1 MKKNTTNNDL
11 TLKEKLLYSLIGIGI
26 VGGGVFFGR
35 KLVLK
40 GVANRE
46 EKKSFDDGTPATLAK
61 QIKMAFENDGWWGTD
76 TEKLRTTLREIPS
89 KQVFLQVQASYKKLY
104 NSNMITD
111 MSDELQTTEY
121 NEMLQII
128 AQKPDKTGGKP
139 ASSTLVYDGWAK
151 RLKAAFDKEYGFIP
165 GTDEEAIKA
174 VFNEMPTQKAF
185 IMTGI
190 VYNKLYASNIITDL
204 KGELEMW
211 EYNDY
216 MKIILSKPKG

>member
-1 MKKNTTNNDL
+1 MKKDTTNNDL
-11 TLKEKLLYSLIGIGI
+11 SLKEKLLYSLIGIGI

-46 EKKSFDDGTPATLAK
+46 EKKSFEDGTPATFAK
-61 QIKMAFENDGWWGTD
+61 QIKMSFDNDGWWGTD
-76 TEKLRTTLREIPS
+76 TEKLRSTLREIPS
-89 KQVFLQVQASYKKLY
+89 KQVFLKVQESYKKLY

-151 RLKAAFDKEYGFIP
+151 RLKAAFDKEYGFLP

-190 VYNKLYASNIITDL
+190 VYKKLYTTNMMTDL
-204 KGELEMW
+204 KSELEMW

>member
-1 MKKNTTNNDL
+1 MKKDTTNNDL
-11 TLKEKLLYSLIGIGI
+11 TVKEKILYSLIGLGI

-35 KLVLK
+35 KLVVK
-40 GVANRE
+40 SVANRE
-46 EKKSFDDGTPATLAK
+46 EKKSFEDGTPATYAK

-76 TEKLRTTLREIPS
+76 TEKLRTTLQDIPS
-89 KQVFLQVQASYKKLY
+89 KQVFLKVQESYKKLY

-128 AQKPDKTGGKP
+128 GQKPDKTGGKP
-139 ASSTLVYDGWAK
+139 TNVVTSYDGWAK
-151 RLKAAFDKEYGFIP
+151 RLKAAFDKSYGFLP

-185 IMTGI
+185 IMTAAF
-190 VYNKLYASNIITDL
+190 YKKLYGNNLMDDLKSELEVWELSDYLKIITT
-204 KGELEMW
+204 
-211 EYNDY
+211 
-216 MKIILSKPKG
+216 KPKG

>member
-11 TLKEKLLYSLIGIGI
+11 SLKEKLLYSLIGIGI

-46 EKKSFDDGTPATLAK
+46 EKKSFDEGTPATLAK

-76 TEKLRTTLREIPS
+76 TEKMRTTLREIPS

-111 MSDELQTTEY
+111 MSDELQATEY

-139 ASSTLVYDGWAK
+139 TNPILSYDGWAK
-151 RLKAAFDKEYGFIP
+151 RLKAAFDKEYGFLP

>member
-1 MKKNTTNNDL
+1 MKTNTTKDDL
-11 TLKEKLLYSLIGIGI
+11 SLKEKLLYSLIGIGI
-26 VGGGVFFGR
+26 VGGGIFFGK

-46 EKKSFDDGTPATLAK
+46 EKKSFEDGTPATFAK
-61 QIKMAFENDGWWGTD
+61 QIKMSFENDGWWGTD
-76 TEKLRTTLREIPS
+76 TEKLRSTLREIPS
-89 KQVFLQVQASYKKLY
+89 KQVFLKVQESYKKLY

-139 ASSTLVYDGWAK
+139 ASPTLSYDGWAK
-151 RLKAAFDKEYGFIP
+151 RLKAAFDKSYGFLP

-174 VFNEMPTQKAF
+174 VFNEIPSQKAF
-185 IMTGI
+185 VMTGI
-190 VYNKLYASNIITDL
+190 VYNKLYASNMMTDL

>member
-1 MKKNTTNNDL
+1 MKKDTTNNDL
-11 TLKEKLLYSLIGIGI
+11 TVKEKILYSLIGLGI

-35 KLVLK
+35 KLVVK
-40 GVANRE
+40 SVANRE
-46 EKKSFDDGTPATLAK
+46 EKKSFEDGTPATYAK

-76 TEKLRTTLREIPS
+76 TKKLRITLREIPS
-89 KQVFLQVQASYKKLY
+89 KQVFLKVQESYKKLY

-128 AQKPDKTGGKP
+128 AQKPDKIGGKP
-139 ASSTLVYDGWAK
+139 ANVITSYDAWAK
-151 RLKAAFDKEYGFIP
+151 RLKAAFDKSYGFLP

-190 VYNKLYASNIITDL
+190 VYNKLYGSNMMTDL
-204 KGELEMW
+204 KSELELW
-211 EYNDY
+211 EYSDY

>member
-1 MKKNTTNNDL
+1 MKKDTTNNDL
-11 TLKEKLLYSLIGIGI
+11 TLKEKILYSLIGLGI

-40 GVANRE
+40 SVANRE
-46 EKKSFDDGTPATLAK
+46 EKKSFEDGTPATYAK

-76 TEKLRTTLREIPS
+76 TEKLRSTLREIPS
-89 KQVFLQVQASYKKLY
+89 KQVFAKVQESYKKLY
-104 NSNMITD
+104 NSNLITD

-128 AQKPDKTGGKP
+128 GQKPDKTGGKP
-139 ASSTLVYDGWAK
+139 QIAGYSYVGWAK
-151 RLKAAFDKEYGFIP
+151 RLKAAFDKSYGFLP
-165 GTDEEAIKA
+165 GTDEDAIKA
-174 VFNEMPTQKAF
+174 VFNELPTQKAF
-185 IMTGI
+185 IATG
-190 VYNKLYASNIITDL
+190 VAYKKLYGSDLTSDL

-211 EYNDY
+211 EINDY

>member
-1 MKKNTTNNDL
+1 MKKNTTKDDL

-26 VGGGVFFGR
+26 VGGGIFFGR

-46 EKKSFDDGTPATLAK
+46 EKKSFEDGTPATFAK
-61 QIKMAFENDGWWGTD
+61 QIKMAFDNDGWWGTD
-76 TEKLRTTLREIPS
+76 TEKLRSTLREIPS
-89 KQVFLQVQASYKKLY
+89 KQVFLKVQESYKKLY

-139 ASSTLVYDGWAK
+139 SSSTLVYDGWAK

-190 VYNKLYASNIITDL
+190 FYKKLYATDMMTDL
-204 KGELEMW
+204 KSELEMW

-216 MKIILSKPKG
+216 LKIILSKPKG

>member
-1 MKKNTTNNDL
+1 MKKDTTHNDL
-11 TLKEKLLYSLIGIGI
+11 TVKEKILYSLIGLGI

-35 KLVLK
+35 KLVVK
-40 GVANRE
+40 SVANRE
-46 EKKSFDDGTPATLAK
+46 EKKSFEDGTPATYAK
-61 QIKMAFENDGWWGTD
+61 QIKMAFDNDGWWGTD
-76 TEKLRTTLREIPS
+76 TEKLRSTLRDIPS
-89 KQVFLQVQASYKKLY
+89 KQVFLKVQESYKKLY

-128 AQKPDKTGGKP
+128 GQKPDKTGGKP
-139 ASSTLVYDGWAK
+139 ATSGAAYLGWAK
-151 RLKAAFDKEYGFIP
+151 RLKAAFDKSYGFLP
-165 GTDEEAIKA
+165 GTDEDAIKA
-174 VFNEMPTQKAF
+174 VFNEIPTQRAF
-185 IMTGI
+185 TVTGAL
-190 VYNKLYASNIITDL
+190 YQKLFGSSMMTDL

>member
-1 MKKNTTNNDL
+1 MKKDTTNNDL
-11 TLKEKLLYSLIGIGI
+11 TVKEKILYSLIGLGI

-35 KLVLK
+35 KLVVK
-40 GVANRE
+40 SVANRE
-46 EKKSFDDGTPATLAK
+46 EKKSFEDGTPATYAK

-76 TEKLRTTLREIPS
+76 TEKLRSTLRDIPS
-89 KQVFLQVQASYKKLY
+89 KQVFLKVQESYKKLY

-128 AQKPDKTGGKP
+128 GTKPDKTGGKP
-139 ASSTLVYDGWAK
+139 TSPTLSYDGWAK
-151 RLKAAFDKEYGFIP
+151 RLKAAFDKSYGFLP

-174 VFNEMPTQKAF
+174 VFNEIPSQKAF

-190 VYNKLYASNIITDL
+190 VYNKLYGSNLMTDL
-204 KGELEMW
+204 KGELELW
-211 EYNDY
+211 EYSDY
-216 MKIILSKPKG
+216 MNIILSKPKG

>member
-1 MKKNTTNNDL
+1 MKKNTTKDDL

-35 KLVLK
+35 KLILK
-40 GVANRE
+40 GVANKE
-46 EKKSFDDGTPATLAK
+46 EKKSFEDGTPATYAK

-89 KQVFLQVQASYKKLY
+89 KQVFLKVQESYKKLY

-128 AQKPDKTGGKP
+128 GSKPDKTGGKP
-139 ASSTLVYDGWAK
+139 MSPTLSYEGWAK
-151 RLKAAFDKEYGFIP
+151 RLKAAFDKSYGFLP
-165 GTDEEAIKA
+165 GTDEEAIGA
-174 VFNEMPTQKAF
+174 VFNEMPSQKAF

-190 VYNKLYASNIITDL
+190 VYNKLYGSNLMTDL
-204 KGELEMW
+204 KGELEMC
-211 EYNDY
+211 EYGDY

>member
-1 MKKNTTNNDL
+1 MKKNTTKDDL

-26 VGGGVFFGR
+26 VGGGIFFGR

-46 EKKSFDDGTPATLAK
+46 EKKSFEDGTPATFAK
-61 QIKMAFENDGWWGTD
+61 QIKMAFDNDGWWGTD
-76 TEKLRTTLREIPS
+76 TEKLRSTLREIPS
-89 KQVFLQVQASYKKLY
+89 KQVFLKVQESYKKLY

-139 ASSTLVYDGWAK
+139 ASPTLVAMMDGQS
-151 RLKAAFDKEYGFIP
+151 
-165 GTDEEAIKA
+165 
-174 VFNEMPTQKAF
+174 V
-185 IMTGI
+185 
-190 VYNKLYASNIITDL
+190 
-204 KGELEMW
+204 
-211 EYNDY
+211 
-216 MKIILSKPKG
+216 

>member
-1 MKKNTTNNDL
+1 MKKNTTDNNL
-11 TLKEKLLYSLIGIGI
+11 TLKEKLLYSVIGIGI

-35 KLVLK
+35 KLILK
-40 GVANRE
+40 GVANKE
-46 EKKSFDDGTPATLAK
+46 EKKSFEDGTPATYAK

-76 TEKLRTTLREIPS
+76 TAKLRITLRDIPS
-89 KQVFLQVQASYKKLY
+89 KQVFIKVQESYKKLY

-139 ASSTLVYDGWAK
+139 SNPILSYDGWAK
-151 RLKAAFDKEYGFIP
+151 RLKAAFDKSYGFLP

-174 VFNEMPTQKAF
+174 VFNEIPSQKAF
-185 IMTGI
+185 ILTGI
-190 VYNKLYASNIITDL
+190 VYKKLYASNLMTDL
-204 KGELEMW
+204 KGELELW

>member
-11 TLKEKLLYSLIGIGI
+11 TLKEKLLYSFIGIGI

-46 EKKSFDDGTPATLAK
+46 EKKSFEDGTPATLAK

-76 TEKLRTTLREIPS
+76 TEKLRSTLREIPS
-89 KQVFLQVQASYKKLY
+89 KQVFLQVQESYKKLY

-128 AQKPDKTGGKP
+128 GQKPDKTGSKP
-139 ASSTLVYDGWAK
+139 PSPTLSYEGWAK
-151 RLKAAFDKEYGFIP
+151 RLKAAFDKSYGFLP

-174 VFNEMPTQKAF
+174 VFSEIPTQKAF

-190 VYNKLYASNIITDL
+190 VYNKLYGANMMTDL

>member
-1 MKKNTTNNDL
+1 MKKNTTNDDL

-26 VGGGVFFGR
+26 VGGGIFFGK

-46 EKKSFDDGTPATLAK
+46 EKKSFEDGTPATFAK
-61 QIKMAFENDGWWGTD
+61 QIKMAFDNDGWWGTD
-76 TEKLRTTLREIPS
+76 TEKLRSTLREIPS
-89 KQVFLQVQASYKKLY
+89 KQVFLKVQESYKKLY

-139 ASSTLVYDGWAK
+139 TSPTLVYDGWAK

-185 IMTGI
+185 IMTGV
-190 VYNKLYASNIITDL
+190 VYKKLYATDMMTDL
-204 KGELEMW
+204 KSELEMW

-216 MKIILSKPKG
+216 LKIILSKPKG

>member
-1 MKKNTTNNDL
+1 MKTNTTKDDL
-11 TLKEKLLYSLIGIGI
+11 SLKEKLLYSLIGIGI
-26 VGGGVFFGR
+26 VGGGIFFGK

-46 EKKSFDDGTPATLAK
+46 EKKSFEDGTPATFAK
-61 QIKMAFENDGWWGTD
+61 QIKMSFENDGWWGTD
-76 TEKLRTTLREIPS
+76 TEKLRSTLREIPS
-89 KQVFLQVQASYKKLY
+89 KQVFLKVQESYKKLY

-139 ASSTLVYDGWAK
+139 ASPTLSYDGWAK
-151 RLKAAFDKEYGFIP
+151 RLKAAFDKSYGFLP

-174 VFNEMPTQKAF
+174 VFNEIPSQKAF
-185 IMTGI
+185 VMMGI
-190 VYNKLYASNIITDL
+190 VYNKLYASNMMTDL

-216 MKIILSKPKG
+216 MKIVLSKPKG

>member
-1 MKKNTTNNDL
+1 MKKNTTKDDL

>member
-1 MKKNTTNNDL
+1 MKKDTTNNDL
-11 TLKEKLLYSLIGIGI
+11 SLKEKLLYSLIGIGI

-46 EKKSFDDGTPATLAK
+46 EKKSFEDGTPATFAK
-61 QIKMAFENDGWWGTD
+61 QIKMSFDNDGWWGTD

-89 KQVFLQVQASYKKLY
+89 KQVFLKVQESYKKLY

-128 AQKPDKTGGKP
+128 AQKTDKTGGNP
-139 ASSTLVYDGWAK
+139 ASVTISYDGWAK

-165 GTDEEAIKA
+165 GTDEPAIKA
-174 VFNEMPTQKAF
+174 VFNEIPTQKAF
-185 IMTGI
+185 VMTGI
-190 VYNKLYASNIITDL
+190 VYNKLYASNMMTDL

>member
-11 TLKEKLLYSLIGIGI
+11 SLKEKLLYSLIGIGI

-46 EKKSFDDGTPATLAK
+46 EKKSFDEGTPATLAK

-111 MSDELQTTEY
+111 MSDELQATEY

-139 ASSTLVYDGWAK
+139 TNPILSYDGWAK
-151 RLKAAFDKEYGFIP
+151 RLKAAFDKEYGFLP

>member
-1 MKKNTTNNDL
+1 
-11 TLKEKLLYSLIGIGI
+11 
-26 VGGGVFFGR
+26 
-35 KLVLK
+35 
-40 GVANRE
+40 
-46 EKKSFDDGTPATLAK
+46 
-61 QIKMAFENDGWWGTD
+61 
-76 TEKLRTTLREIPS
+76 
-89 KQVFLQVQASYKKLY
+89 
-104 NSNMITD
+104 MITD

-139 ASSTLVYDGWAK
+139 TSSTLVYDGWAK

-165 GTDEEAIKA
+165 GTDEEGIKA

-190 VYNKLYASNIITDL
+190 VYKKLYTTNMMTDL
-204 KGELEMW
+204 KSELEMW

>member
-1 MKKNTTNNDL
+1 MKKNTTKDDL

-26 VGGGVFFGR
+26 VGGGIFFGR

-46 EKKSFDDGTPATLAK
+46 EKKSFEDGTPATFAK
-61 QIKMAFENDGWWGTD
+61 QIKMAFDNDGWWGTD
-76 TEKLRTTLREIPS
+76 TEKLRSTLREIPS
-89 KQVFLQVQASYKKLY
+89 KQVFLKVQESYKKLY

-139 ASSTLVYDGWAK
+139 SSSTLVYDGCAK

-190 VYNKLYASNIITDL
+190 FYKKLYATDMMTDL
-204 KGELEMW
+204 KSELEMW

-216 MKIILSKPKG
+216 LKIILSKPKG

>member
-1 MKKNTTNNDL
+1 MKKDTNHTDL
-11 TLKEKLLYSLIGIGI
+11 TVKEKILYSLIGLGI

-35 KLVLK
+35 KLVLRS
-40 GVANRE
+40 VANRE
-46 EKKSFDDGTPATLAK
+46 ENKSFEDGTPATYAK

-76 TEKLRTTLREIPS
+76 TEKLRSTLRDIPS
-89 KQVFLQVQASYKKLY
+89 KQVFLKVQESYKKLY

-128 AQKPDKTGGKP
+128 GQKPDKTGGKP
-139 ASSTLVYDGWAK
+139 AYALTSYEGWAK
-151 RLKAAFDKEYGFIP
+151 RLKAAFDKSYGFLP

-185 IMTGI
+185 YITAAF
-190 VYNKLYASNIITDL
+190 YKKLYGNNLMDDL
-204 KGELEMW
+204 KSELEVW
-211 EYNDY
+211 ELSDY
-216 MKIILSKPKG
+216 LKMITTKPKG

>member
-1 MKKNTTNNDL
+1 MKKDTTKNDL

-35 KLVLK
+35 KLILK
-40 GVANRE
+40 GVANKE
-46 EKKSFDDGTPATLAK
+46 EKKSFEDGTPATYAK
-61 QIKMAFENDGWWGTD
+61 QIKMAFDNDGWWGTD

-89 KQVFLQVQASYKKLY
+89 KQVFLKVQESYKKLY

-128 AQKPDKTGGKP
+128 GSKPDKTGGKP
-139 ASSTLVYDGWAK
+139 PSPTLSYDGWAK
-151 RLKAAFDKEYGFIP
+151 RLKAAFDKEYGFLP

-190 VYNKLYASNIITDL
+190 VYNKLNASNMMTDL

>member
-1 MKKNTTNNDL
+1 MKKNTTKDDL

-26 VGGGVFFGR
+26 VGGGIFFGR
-35 KLVLK
+35 KLVIK

-46 EKKSFDDGTPATLAK
+46 EKKSFEDGTPATFAK
-61 QIKMAFENDGWWGTD
+61 QIKMAFDNDGWWGTD
-76 TEKLRTTLREIPS
+76 TEKLRSTLREIPS
-89 KQVFLQVQASYKKLY
+89 KQVFLKVQESYKKLY

-139 ASSTLVYDGWAK
+139 SSPTLAYDGWAK

-185 IMTGI
+185 IMTGV
-190 VYNKLYASNIITDL
+190 VYKKLYATDMMTDL
-204 KGELEMW
+204 KSELEMW

-216 MKIILSKPKG
+216 LKIILSKPKG

>member
-76 TEKLRTTLREIPS
+76 TEKLRTTLREIQS

-111 MSDELQTTEY
+111 MSDELQATEY

-139 ASSTLVYDGWAK
+139 TSPILSYDGWAK
-151 RLKAAFDKEYGFIP
+151 RLKAAFDKEYGFLP

-190 VYNKLYASNIITDL
+190 VYNKLFASNVMTDL

>member
-1 MKKNTTNNDL
+1 MKKNTTKDDL

-26 VGGGVFFGR
+26 VGGGIFFGR

-46 EKKSFDDGTPATLAK
+46 EKKSFEDGTPATFAK
-61 QIKMAFENDGWWGTD
+61 QIKMAFDNDGWWGTD
-76 TEKLRTTLREIPS
+76 TEKLRSTLREIPS
-89 KQVFLQVQASYKKLY
+89 KQVFLKVQESYKKLY

-185 IMTGI
+185 IMTG
-190 VYNKLYASNIITDL
+190 VFYKKLYATDMMTDL
-204 KGELEMW
+204 KSELEMW

-216 MKIILSKPKG
+216 LKMILSKPKG